1 MIWMILGVPPH
12 FRKTSFMG
20 MSKNSVDYTRTTST
34 LTEKKTVRIKLQ
46 HEAQRL
52 RATINGLGNDF

>member
-1 MIWMILGVPPH
+1 
-12 FRKTSFMG
+12 MG